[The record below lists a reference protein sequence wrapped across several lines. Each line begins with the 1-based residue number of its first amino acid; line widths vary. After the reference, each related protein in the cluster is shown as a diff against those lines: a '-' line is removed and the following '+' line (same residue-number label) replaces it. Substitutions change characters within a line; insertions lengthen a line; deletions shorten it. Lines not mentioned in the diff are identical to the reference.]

1 MTRMISRGAGAAI
14 LAGLMTLAP
23 TVASAATSTQETRAF
38 LGTTVEKT
46 SASAK
51 RTALQQ
57 AYDHAAVYGYTPD
70 QCVTIHLYSVKIS
83 FVMYRG
89 EAGIHCTKP

>member
-1 MTRMISRGAGAAI
+1 MNRTIARATGAAVV
-14 LAGLMTLAP
+14 LAGLMALTP
-23 TVASAATSTQETRAF
+23 STASAEETRAF

-57 AYDHAAVYGYTPD
+57 AYDHASAYGYTQD
-70 QCVTIHLYSVKIS
+70 QCVIIHLYSVKIS

-89 EAGIHCTKP
+89 EAGIHCTK

>member
-1 MTRMISRGAGAAI
+1 MNKTIARATGAAV

-23 TVASAATSTQETRAF
+23 TVASAATTVQETRAF

-57 AYDHAAVYGYTPD
+57 AYNEASMYGYTPD

-89 EAGIHCTKP
+89 EAGIHCTK

>member
-1 MTRMISRGAGAAI
+1 MA
-14 LAGLMTLAP
+14 LAGLMALAP
-23 TVASAATSTQETRAF
+23 TVANASTSVQETRAF
-38 LGTTVEKT
+38 TGTTIEKT

-57 AYDHAAVYGYTPD
+57 AYDWAAGAYGYTPD

-83 FVMYRG
+83 FTMYRG
-89 EAGIHCTKP
+89 EAGIHCTK

>member
-1 MTRMISRGAGAAI
+1 MTRTIARTTGAAV
-14 LAGLMTLAP
+14 LAGLMTLVP
-23 TVASAATSTQETRAF
+23 TVASASTSVQETRAF

-46 SASAK
+46 AASAK

-57 AYDHAAVYGYTPD
+57 AYDHASAYGYTPD

-89 EAGIHCTKP
+89 EAGIHCTK

>member
-1 MTRMISRGAGAAI
+1 MTRTIARGAGAVA
-14 LAGLMTLAP
+14 LAGFMALAP
-23 TVASAATSTQETRAF
+23 TVANASPSIQESRAF
-38 LGTTVEKT
+38 LGTTIEKT

-57 AYDHAAVYGYTPD
+57 AYDHAAAYGYTPD
-70 QCVTIHLYSVKIS
+70 QCVTVHLYSVKIS

-89 EAGIHCTKP
+89 EAGINCTK

>member
-1 MTRMISRGAGAAI
+1 MNRTIARATGAAVV

-23 TVASAATSTQETRAF
+23 GVANAEETRAF

-51 RTALQQ
+51 RTALAQ
-57 AYDHAAVYGYTPD
+57 AYNEASMYGFA
-70 QCVTIHLYSVKIS
+70 QERCVTIHLYSVRIS
-83 FVMYRG
+83 SVMYRG
-89 EAGIHCTKP
+89 EAGIHCTK

>member
-1 MTRMISRGAGAAI
+1 MKRMIARGTGAAV
-14 LAGLMTLAP
+14 LAGLMALAP
-23 TVASAATSTQETRAF
+23 TAAYAQTTVQETQAF
-38 LGTTVEKT
+38 LGTTIEKT

-57 AYDHAAVYGYTPD
+57 AYDHAAAYGYTPD

-89 EAGIHCTKP
+89 EAGIHCTK

>member
-1 MTRMISRGAGAAI
+1 MNRTIARATGAAV

-23 TVASAATSTQETRAF
+23 TVASAASVQETRAF

-89 EAGIHCTKP
+89 EAGIHCTK

>member
-1 MTRMISRGAGAAI
+1 MNRTIARGAGAAV

-23 TVASAATSTQETRAF
+23 TVASAASVQESRAF
-38 LGTTVEKT
+38 TGTTVEKT

-57 AYDHAAVYGYTPD
+57 AYDWAAAYGYTPD

-89 EAGIHCTKP
+89 EAGIHCTK